1 MVRPLTELTWAAT
14 NVFHTMWSAD
24 EHELELLPVRG
35 EDAATDGHAP
45 NRLAFEALS
54 EPEPG
59 DSWQAS
65 FDAMWPAYRSWYL
78 KEGADARP
86 DLATCR
92 AMLDRWMPELVPT
105 FERLVELTGSDPL
118 AARFLSMYSPPGF
131 VVGCSQAAF
140 AGDGGPVLVR
150 NYDYPAS
157 RAEGVILSTVW
168 TGRRVIGMSDCLW
181 GLLDGVNDAGLAA
194 SLTFGGR
201 PAVGG
206 GFGIPLVMRYVLEVC
221 ETVSEAC
228 RVFARTPIHA
238 AQNVTVI
245 DRSGDFGD
253 GPAEPRSRAR
263 GPDRAGRHH
272 NHQHQGELAT
282 PTPPRSRATSESVG
296 CWSCCAHPQMT
307 RDRLVDAFLTAP
319 LYRIARDRGGTLYT
333 AVYDPVGGTADYLW
347 PEARIAE
354 SLEAFSHASHV
365 QCYADGEP
373 EHETWPQLVGSDT

>member
-1 MVRPLTELTWAAT
+1 
-14 NVFHTMWSAD
+14 MWSVD

-35 EDAATDGHAP
+35 DGASP
-45 NRLAFEALS
+45 EGRPADSLAFEALS

-59 DSWQAS
+59 DIWQAS
-65 FDAMWPAYRSWYL
+65 FTAMWPAYRSWYR
-78 KEGADARP
+78 KEGEDARP

-92 AMLDRWMPELVPT
+92 TMLDRCMPELVPT

-118 AARFLSMYSPPGF
+118 AARFLSMYGPPGF

-157 RAEGVILSTVW
+157 RAEGIILSTAW

-201 PAVGG
+201 PVVGE

-228 RVFARTPIHA
+228 RLVNRIPVHA
-238 AQNVTVI
+238 AQNVTVL
-245 DRSGDFGD
+245 DRSGDF
-253 GPAEPRSRAR
+253 ATIRLS
-263 GPDRAGRHH
+263 PDREPEVLTVPVAT
-272 NHQHQGELAT
+272 NHQHQDDWPAYAAAVGSHQRERRLLELLRT
-282 PTPPRSRATSESVG
+282 
-296 CWSCCAHPQMT
+296 PQMT
-307 RDRLVDAFLTAP
+307 RERLVEAFLAAP
-319 LYRIARDRGGTLYT
+319 LYRIASDRGGTLYT
-333 AVYDPVGGTADYLW
+333 AVYDPVAGTAEYRW

-354 SLEAFSHASHV
+354 SLASFTHAAHV
-365 QCYADGEP
+365 QCYAREEP
-373 EHETWPQLVGSDT
+373 ADEAAPQLVASDT

>member
-1 MVRPLTELTWAAT
+1 MVRSVTELTWATT
-14 NVFHTMWSAD
+14 NVSGEMFNAD
-24 EHELELLPVRG
+24 EHELDLLPVRG
-35 EDAATDGHAP
+35 DVAAGDGRAP
-45 NRLAFEALS
+45 DCLAFEALS

-59 DSWQAS
+59 DTWRAS
-65 FDAMWPAYRSWYL
+65 FGAMWPAYRSWYL
-78 KEGADARP
+78 KEGEDARP

-140 AGDGGPVLVR
+140 TGDGGPVLVR

-157 RAEGVILSTVW
+157 RAEGIILSTAW

-201 PAVGG
+201 PVVGD
-206 GFGIPLVMRYVLEVC
+206 GFGIPLVMRYALEVC
-221 ETVSEAC
+221 ESVSEAC
-228 RVFARTPIHA
+228 RVFARIPVHA
-238 AQNVTVI
+238 AQNVTVL
-245 DRSGDFGD
+245 DRSGDF
-253 GPAEPRSRAR
+253 ATIRLS
-263 GPDRAGRHH
+263 PDREPEVLTVPVAT
-272 NHQHQGELAT
+272 NHQHRGDWPAYAAAVQTHERERRLLELL
-282 PTPPRSRATSESVG
+282 RTS
-296 CWSCCAHPQMT
+296 QMT

-319 LYRIARDRGGTLYT
+319 LYRIAGDRGGTLYT
-333 AVYDPVGGTADYLW
+333 AVYDPVAGTADYLW

-354 SLEAFSHASHV
+354 SLQTFTYGSHV
-365 QCYADGEP
+365 QCYADAEADGETP
-373 EHETWPQLVGSDT
+373 PQLVGSDT